1 MIKPTKIFLALSLAI
16 TLPGLVCASEWQ
28 FDDID
33 RIVAISD
40 IHGAYG
46 AMQRTL
52 QNAGVLSDDSSWS
65 DGKTHLVIVGD
76 ILDRGPDSRDA
87 MDLLMRIEG
96 EALAAGGRVH
106 VLIGNHEAM
115 NLYGDLRYV
124 ASAEYAAFAEE
135 ETADERDR
143 WFDAYATRS
152 GTSDDDKAVLRVDY
166 DTKFPPGYFAHRRAF
181 SLTGEYGHWLTSK
194 PVIIVING
202 TAFVHGGVSP
212 MIGERGL
219 KGVNGTL
226 MQELRDY
233 MSAINLLI
241 EAGELLPTDN
251 HKTYYQILGRFMPGL
266 DTSKEVIAAV
276 AAAIKLG
283 ESDLHASDGPLWY
296 RGSANCSRLVEE
308 DILVASLS
316 TIDAERVV
324 IGHTPTPIRRI
335 LQRMDG
341 RIFEVDT
348 GMLNFY
354 YQGHGNALIIEGDN
368 IAAISEES
376 AELVSVAKHPR
387 RVGARPGGLL
397 NVDDLEHLL
406 RTGDV
411 VATREMDAGRHV
423 VSISNGE
430 RTVEALFAKKNGR
443 GFYADVAAYKLDRLL
458 DLNMVPV
465 AVQREVNGEDG
476 SVQFL
481 PYNWQDEQQRGA
493 SGAGRSAQCGL
504 NKQWDTMYVFDA
516 LIHNEG
522 RSLQRMLYSPDTW
535 QLVLVGHDR
544 AFSTK
549 RGMPRHLRSLTLAIG
564 DAWTSAL
571 TSLTEEVLEQELGD
585 VLDKRQRRALLARR
599 DKLIK

>member
-1 MIKPTKIFLALSLAI
+1 VIKRAKIFLALLLAI
-16 TLPGLVCASEWQ
+16 ALPGLACASEWQ
-28 FDDID
+28 FNDVD
-33 RIVAISD
+33 RVVAISD

-46 AMQRTL
+46 AMVRTL
-52 QNAGVLSDDSSWS
+52 QNADVISDDLSWS
-65 DGKTHLVIVGD
+65 GGETHLVIVGD

-124 ASAEYAAFAEE
+124 ARAEYAAFAEE
-135 ETADERDR
+135 ETADERDG
-143 WFDAYATRS
+143 WFDAYAART
-152 GTSDDDKAVLRVDY
+152 GTSDDDKAALRVDF

-181 SLTGEYGHWLTSK
+181 SLAGEYGEWLTGK

-219 KGVNGTL
+219 QGVNGTL

-233 MSAINLLI
+233 MSAIDLLVD
-241 EAGELLPTDN
+241 AGELLPTDN
-251 HKTYYQILGRFMPGL
+251 HKTYYQVLGRFMPGL
-266 DTSKEVIAAV
+266 DTSKEVVAAV
-276 AAAIKLG
+276 AAVIKLG

-296 RGSANCSRLVEE
+296 RGSAACSRLTEK
-308 DILVASLS
+308 DGLLASLR

-335 LQRMDG
+335 LHRMDG
-341 RIFEVDT
+341 HIFEVDT

-354 YQGHGNALIIEGDN
+354 YKGHGNALIIEGDN

-387 RVGARPGGLL
+387 RVGTRPGGLL

-406 RTGDV
+406 KTGDV
-411 VATREMDAGRHV
+411 ISMRKMDAGRHV
-423 VSISNGE
+423 VSISDGE
-430 RTVEALFAKKNGR
+430 RTVEALFAKRNGR

-481 PYNWQDEQQRGA
+481 PYNWQDEQQRGT
-493 SGAGRSAQCGL
+493 SGAGGSAQCGL

-516 LIHNEG
+516 LIFNEG
-522 RSLQRMLYSPDTW
+522 RSLQRMLYSPDRW

-549 RGMPRHLRSLTLAIG
+549 RGMPRHLQSLTLAIG

-571 TSLTEEVLEQELGD
+571 TSLTEEVLEQSLGD

-599 DKLIK
+599 DKLIQ

>member
-1 MIKPTKIFLALSLAI
+1 MIKQAKIFLVLLLAMA
-16 TLPGLVCASEWQ
+16 LPGLVCASEWQ
-28 FDDID
+28 FNNVD

-46 AMQRTL
+46 AMLRTL
-52 QNAGVLSDDSSWS
+52 QNANVISDDRSWS
-65 DGKTHLVIVGD
+65 GGKTHLVIVGD
-76 ILDRGPDSRDA
+76 ILDRGPNSRDA
-87 MDLLMRIEG
+87 MDLLIRIEG

-124 ASAEYAAFAEE
+124 ARAEYAAFAEE

-152 GTSDDDKAVLRVDY
+152 GTSDDEKAALRVAFDS
-166 DTKFPPGYFAHRRAF
+166 KFPPGYFAHRRAF
-181 SLTGEYGHWLTSK
+181 SLAGEYGQWLTGK

-219 KGVNGTL
+219 EGVNGTL

-233 MSAINLLI
+233 MSAIQLLI
-241 EAGELLPTDN
+241 DAGELLPTDN
-251 HKTYYQILGRFMPGL
+251 HKTYYQVLGRFMPGL
-266 DTSKEVIAAV
+266 DTSKEVVTAV
-276 AAAIKLG
+276 ADVIKLG
-283 ESDLHASDGPLWY
+283 ESDLHAFDGPLWY
-296 RGSANCSRLVEE
+296 RGSANCSRLTEE
-308 DILVASLS
+308 DGLLVSLRA
-316 TIDAERVV
+316 IDAERVV

-348 GMLNFY
+348 GMLNY
-354 YQGHGNALIIEGDN
+354 YYKGHGNALIIKGDN
-368 IAAISEES
+368 VVTISEES
-376 AELVSVAKHPR
+376 AELVPVAEHPR

-411 VATREMDAGRHV
+411 LAVREMDAGRHV
-423 VSISNGE
+423 VSISDGE
-430 RTVEALFAKKNGR
+430 RTVEALFAKRNRR

-465 AVQREVNGEDG
+465 AVKREIKGKDG

-481 PYNWQDEQQRGA
+481 PYNWQDEKQRGKGGGG
-493 SGAGRSAQCGL
+493 GAAQCGL
-504 NKQWDTMYVFDA
+504 EKQWATMYVFDA
-516 LIHNEG
+516 LIYNEG
-522 RSLQRMLYSPDTW
+522 RSLQRMLYSPDKW
-535 QLVLVGHDR
+535 QLILVGHDR

-549 RGMPRHLRSLTLAIG
+549 RGKPRHLQSLRLDIG
-564 DAWTSAL
+564 NAWTAAL
-571 TSLTEEVLEQELGD
+571 ASLTEEVLEQKLGD

>member
-1 MIKPTKIFLALSLAI
+1 MIKRAKIFLALLLAI
-16 TLPGLVCASEWQ
+16 ALPGLVCASEWQ
-28 FDDID
+28 FNDVD
-33 RIVAISD
+33 RIVALSD

-46 AMQRTL
+46 AMVSTL
-52 QNAGVLSDDSSWS
+52 QNADVISDDLSWS
-65 DGKTHLVIVGD
+65 GGKTHLVIVGD

-87 MDLLMRIEG
+87 MDLLIRIEG

-124 ASAEYAAFAEE
+124 SRAEYAAFAEE
-135 ETADERDR
+135 ETAAERDR
-143 WFDAYATRS
+143 WFAAYATRS
-152 GTSDDDKAVLRVDY
+152 GTNNVEKAAVRVDF

-181 SLTGEYGHWLTSK
+181 SLDGEYGQWLTGK

-233 MSAINLLI
+233 MSAIDLLI
-241 EAGELLPTDN
+241 DAGELLPTDN
-251 HKTYYQILGRFMPGL
+251 HKTYYQVLSRFMPGL
-266 DTSKEVIAAV
+266 ATSKEVITAV
-276 AAAIKLG
+276 ADVIKLG
-283 ESDLHASDGPLWY
+283 ESDLHATDGPLWY
-296 RGSANCSRLVEE
+296 RGSANCSRLIEE
-308 DILVASLS
+308 DGLLASLRA
-316 TIDAERVV
+316 IDAERVV

-348 GMLNFY
+348 GMLNY
-354 YQGHGNALIIEGDN
+354 YYKGHGNALIIEGDN

-376 AELVSVAKHPR
+376 AELVSVAEHPR

-397 NVDDLEHLL
+397 NVGDLETLL

-411 VATREMDAGRHV
+411 VAMREMDAGRTI
-423 VSISNGE
+423 VSISDGE
-430 RTVEALFAKKNGR
+430 RTVDALFAKKDGR

-465 AVQREVNGEDG
+465 AVQREVKGDDG

-493 SGAGRSAQCGL
+493 SGSGGSAQCGL
-504 NKQWDTMYVFDA
+504 NKQWATMYVFDA
-516 LIHNEG
+516 LIYNEG
-522 RSLQRMLYSPDTW
+522 RSLQRMLYSPDKW

-544 AFSTK
+544 AFGTR
-549 RGMPRHLRSLTLAIG
+549 RGMPRHLRSVTLDIG

-571 TSLTEEVLEQELGD
+571 TSLTEEVLEQELGE
-585 VLDKRQRRALLARR
+585 VLDKHKRGALLARR